1 MYYCNERLTD
11 FKHYMHNTTNLQT
24 KLDAKPITDSEKQTI
39 LDILHRSFIDNKSV
53 NYTVKQDA
61 KRSSRIY
68 KLLEYS
74 LFQGE
79 NYGKIYLSKDQTA
92 CAIVLFPSKK
102 KTTIKGIAW
111 DLNLVLKCIGIRNV
125 FKVLKRE
132 AQLKKQHPSFPFLH
146 LWYVGVSPENQGKG
160 LGTKLVQEII
170 EDAQNLNL
178 PIFLETSTERNF
190 PFYEKLGFQQFAEI
204 DQMNSKL
211 RMYLKN

>member
-1 MYYCNERLTD
+1 MY
-11 FKHYMHNTTNLQT
+11 NTTNLQST
-24 KLDAKPITDSEKQTI
+24 PDNKPITFSEKQTI
-39 LDILHRSFIDNKSV
+39 LDILYRSFTDNKSI
-53 NYTVKQDA
+53 NYTVKQDS
-61 KRSSRIY
+61 KRSSRIQ

-79 NYGKIYLSKDQTA
+79 NYGKIYLSNDHTA

-102 KTTIKGIAW
+102 KTSLKGIVW
-111 DLNLVLKCIGIRNV
+111 DLKLVLKCIGIENV

-132 AQLKKQHPSFPFLH
+132 TQLKKQHPSFPFLH

-160 LGTKLVQEII
+160 LGTKLIQEII

-190 PFYEKLGFQQFAEI
+190 PFYEKLGFQQFAKVNLI
-204 DQMNSKL
+204 NYKL
-211 RMYLKN
+211 RMYLKS